1 MSMGAGSS
9 VSLKKAISND
19 DVAGKLFDEIDANN
33 DGQLTI
39 VEVSAEFQKMH
50 AQASAG
56 LLVC

>member
-50 AQASAG
+50 ARASAG